1 MTELTVTTIELP
13 TAPLGPSSPLPM
25 LHTIQPVGAIAPD
38 VPADIAARARTG
50 APPSLHP
57 YLAQDDYQR
66 VLTPRRWRVAVLE
79 NEALRATVALDLGGR
94 VLSLVDRRAGR
105 ELLYVNPVQQPAN
118 LALRNAWFSG
128 GVEWNIGTRGHSP
141 TTMDTLHAA
150 RVDGPDGE
158 PVLRLW
164 EWERIRGVVFQV
176 DLRLPAGERGRC
188 WPPCAFA
195 TRATVPCRCTGG
207 PTPRWSPARRRV
219 CSCRRAERCAP
230 STRTGCGWPRCRS
243 TATSTSPIRPTTSS
257 PPTASSRSTP
267 APRLGRGS
275 PPSTA
280 TAAAWPTSRRPAS
293 RAASCSCG
301 APAAAASVGR
311 AGSPT
316 VVPSA
321 TPRSRAA
328 SLPPSSS
335 TSTCRRR
342 PSGRGVRRSPRST
355 STRRSVMATTG
366 TVRSEPPRRPSTRWR
381 PNRTSNAGTPRRSTP
396 PTVPRRSR
404 WPPGRAGEHW
414 NGAAAPP
421 PATRGSTTP
430 APPSATT
437 PSATTK
443 RRG

>member
-38 VPADIAARARTG
+38 VPADIAARAGTG

-79 NEALRATVALDLGGR
+79 NDVLRATVALDLGGR

-176 DLRLPAGERGRC
+176 DLRLPA
-188 WPPCAFA
+188 ASTVLLA
-195 TRATVPCRCTGG
+195 TRAHPQPERPCRADVLVDQRRGG
-207 PTPRWSPARRRV
+207 RRPDDPCARAVASSGAHRVPERVADGRGAGRRRP
-219 CSCRRAERCAP
+219 RRHLP
-230 STRTGCGWPRCRS
+230 GQPR
-243 TATSTSPIRPTTSS
+243 
-257 PPTASSRSTP
+257 SR
-267 APRLGRGS
+267 RRLLLRDRRRRHGLGRGS
-275 PPSTA
+275 PRSTA
-280 TAAAWPTSRRPAS
+280 TAAAWPTSRPPAS

-301 APAAAASVGR
+301 APAAAASAGR

-342 PSGRGVRRSPRST
+342 PSGRGARRSRRST

-366 TVRSEPPRRPSTRWR
+366 TVRSEPPRPPSTRWLPSR
-381 PNRTSNAGTPRRSTP
+381 ASPAGTPRRSTP
-396 PTVPRRSR
+396 PTVRRR
-404 WPPGRAGEHW
+404 TGWPPGRAGEHW

-421 PATRGSTTP
+421 PARRGSTTP

-437 PSATTK
+437 PSARTK

>member
-79 NEALRATVALDLGGR
+79 NEVLRATVALDLGGR

-158 PVLRLW
+158 PGAPAVGVGTHPR
-164 EWERIRGVVFQV
+164 RGVPG
-176 DLRLPAGERGRC
+176 RPAAARRRARRC
-188 WPPCAFA
+188 WPRCASA

-207 PTPRWSPARRRV
+207 RTPRRSPARRPV
-219 CSCRRAERCAP
+219 CSCRRTEPCAP

-243 TATSTSPIRPTTSS
+243 TATSTSPTRPTTIS
-257 PPTASSRSTP
+257 PPTSSSRSTP
-267 APRLGRGS
+267 APR
-275 PPSTA
+275 
-280 TAAAWPTSRRPAS
+280 PAVD
-293 RAASCSCG
+293 RCD
-301 APAAAASVGR
+301 R
-311 AGSPT
+311 
-316 VVPSA
+316 
-321 TPRSRAA
+321 
-328 SLPPSSS
+328 
-335 TSTCRRR
+335 RRR
-342 PSGRGVRRSPRST
+342 PRRGPRLDGPAPGPQTVRVGHRPRRRALAGLALPRWCRALRRDPGWPRSHPVRAPRHAGPGRVVVERGVCGGAT

-366 TVRSEPPRRPSTRWR
+366 TVRSEPPRPPSTTWLPTRSS
-381 PNRTSNAGTPRRSTP
+381 PAGTPRRSTP
-396 PTVPRRSR
+396 PTVRRR
-404 WPPGRAGEHW
+404 TGWPSGRAGARW
-414 NGAAAPP
+414 NDAAAPP
-421 PATRGSTTP
+421 PARRGSTTP

-437 PSATTK
+437 PLARTR